1 MRNKRIEIDPK
12 TNMPVN
18 IDSRATENLAL
29 RLTPSYKAAIKS
41 LSLEM
46 DRSMTKT
53 ALIIFDYYFTHAV
66 PNDFFDDLDTDQTK
80 NKKSKDSKNR
90 KFWNLFTNV

>member
-1 MRNKRIEIDPK
+1 MRNKKIEIDPK
-12 TNMPVN
+12 TKMPVN

-29 RLTPSYKAAIKS
+29 RLTPRYKAAIKS

-53 ALIIFDYYFTHAV
+53 ALKIFDYYFTNV
-66 PNDFFDDLDTDQTK
+66 IPNHFSDKMEKYENK
-80 NKKSKDSKNR
+80 NKNSKKQNKGNCR
-90 KFWNLFTNV
+90 N